1 MERMP
6 SSAALVVIAAVVAF
20 AAGAL
25 IDAALRRLAR
35 VERGL
40 PPGRSSAAVAIA
52 TGVVSALGAAA
63 LTSANRPSAV
73 LAVLVLLTVV
83 GVHLSVIDLRHHLL
97 PNVLVVPA
105 IALGGLLVLFASLV
119 DGRPGGG
126 LRALLGGLA
135 LFAVYLVLALVS
147 PGGLGMGDVKFAA
160 VIGTMLASRG
170 WTELLLGAAAGFVLA
185 ALAAAVLLLTGR
197 ARRGTPLPFGPMMLA
212 GAVLVLALPV

>member
-1 MERMP
+1 MP

-105 IALGGLLVLFASLV
+105 IALGGLLVLVASLV
-119 DGRPGGG
+119 DGRPGDG